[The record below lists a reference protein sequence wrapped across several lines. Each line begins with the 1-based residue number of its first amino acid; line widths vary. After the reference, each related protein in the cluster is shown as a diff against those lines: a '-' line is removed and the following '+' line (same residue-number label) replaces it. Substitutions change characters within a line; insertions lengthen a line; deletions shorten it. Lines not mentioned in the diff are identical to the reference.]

1 MYNHK
6 RAQVEIKGLSAIL
19 SFHDV
24 YSEKYT
30 KFNETNISTMR
41 QDYVRI
47 VLEYKYKIF
56 VLEYKYKKNPVHKD
70 ITILIL

>member
-1 MYNHK
+1 
-6 RAQVEIKGLSAIL
+6 
-19 SFHDV
+19 
-24 YSEKYT
+24 
-30 KFNETNISTMR
+30 MR